1 MMLRD
6 GAIPKL
12 ASLAFRKKKKKQN
25 EIGISLYYKKQKK
38 KKDSDQSSNTTTSSK
53 KHTLINHS
61 QLLKFKTFSVL
72 HTQTKDVQN
81 LSEDQIE
88 IQVSLTQTSI

>member
-38 KKDSDQSSNTTTSSK
+38 RR
-53 KHTLINHS
+53 I
-61 QLLKFKTFSVL
+61 
-72 HTQTKDVQN
+72 QTKAQTQQLVQKN
-81 LSEDQIE
+81 THWSIILSC
-88 IQVSLTQTSI
+88 

>member
-12 ASLAFRKKKKKQN
+12 ASLAFRKKNKKQN

-38 KKDSDQSSNTTTSSK
+38 KKDSDQSSNTTTS
-53 KHTLINHS
+53 
-61 QLLKFKTFSVL
+61 
-72 HTQTKDVQN
+72 
-81 LSEDQIE
+81 
-88 IQVSLTQTSI
+88 